1 MRKLVLGFAAILLA
15 AISDAK
21 AQVMVVGDSQ
31 ATAVSAGGYPQQS
44 WPHLLMAAEAVDV
57 RSVSAPGL
65 TLENTQTQT
74 LAAID
79 LMCGYGWAF
88 CDRIVLQRGIND
100 AAFGATWSGYVNAIL
115 DYFNWARSHGKR
127 VLMLDLIWAG
137 SFETGTN
144 PNTGKSFSDY
154 RTHRYLTCLANSDV
168 CDWLGRTAP
177 FDQNAPSYWT
187 NNHPN
192 AAGHIALRNWLQSS
206 GLF

>member
-1 MRKLVLGFAAILLA
+1 MRALLLIVAVLALWVSEAQ
-15 AISDAK
+15 

-31 ATAVSAGGYPQQS
+31 ATAVSGGGQPQQS

-57 RSVSAPGL
+57 RNVSAPGL
-65 TLENTQTQT
+65 TLEGTQTQT
-74 LAAID
+74 LTAID
-79 LMCGYGWAF
+79 QMCGYAHAF

-100 AAFGATWSGYVNAIL
+100 AAYGATWTGYVNAIQA
-115 DYFNWARSHGKR
+115 YINWARAHGKR

-144 PNTGKSFSDY
+144 PNTGKGFSDY
-154 RTHRYLTCLANSDV
+154 RVHRYLTCLANSDV